1 MKKNVKDVMEKIN
14 SYGYQVYLVGG
25 YVRDYFLNIET
36 IDYDLATDAKPVDLK
51 KIFPSVE
58 LTNYGSVVLK
68 YKGSRFEI
76 TTFRIEKNYQQNRF
90 PSYEYT
96 NTIKE
101 DIKRRDF
108 TMNSMYMDIDENII
122 DLLNGRDDIT
132 NKVIKMVGNPD
143 KKMEEDVLRILRAIR
158 FATIY
163 NFKIDS
169 TLEESIKKY
178 GYLLTNLSYA
188 RKKEELDKIFA
199 SKNLVVG
206 LELIKKYNL
215 DKYLDIKGL
224 DNIKPV
230 NNILGIWAQLE
241 VDSKYP
247 FKKSEK
253 SIINKIKLYL
263 TKDILN
269 PHVLYQAGLYVAST
283 VGQIKKISLK
293 KINEAYSNLVIK
305 QRTDI
310 AITSEEIIKA
320 LNIKPSKIISSI
332 YDDLAYQILNKDL
345 DNRKESIIK
354 YILKK
359 YK

>member
-1 MKKNVKDVMEKIN
+1 M
-14 SYGYQVYLVGG
+14 
-25 YVRDYFLNIET
+25 
-36 IDYDLATDAKPVDLK
+36 
-51 KIFPSVE
+51 
-58 LTNYGSVVLK
+58 
-68 YKGSRFEI
+68 
-76 TTFRIEKNYQQNRF
+76 
-90 PSYEYT
+90 
-96 NTIKE
+96 
-101 DIKRRDF
+101 
-108 TMNSMYMDIDENII
+108 
-122 DLLNGRDDIT
+122 
-132 NKVIKMVGNPD
+132 
-143 KKMEEDVLRILRAIR
+143 
-158 FATIY
+158 
-163 NFKIDS
+163 
-169 TLEESIKKY
+169 
-178 GYLLTNLSYA
+178 
-188 RKKEELDKIFA
+188 
-199 SKNLVVG
+199 
-206 LELIKKYNL
+206 
-215 DKYLDIKGL
+215 
-224 DNIKPV
+224 
-230 NNILGIWAQLE
+230 
-241 VDSKYP
+241 DSKYP